1 MHALGFDDFDLWNH
15 SNQTKT
21 DHQQRSIPLNMT
33 FLALSGKRSW
43 ESDMLASV
51 SSEKWL

>member
-1 MHALGFDDFDLWNH
+1 MCIYIYINNLNDMHALGLDDFDLWNH

-33 FLALSGKRSW
+33 FLALSGKRS
-43 ESDMLASV
+43 
-51 SSEKWL
+51 